1 MNMVFS
7 SDNYW
12 VLAYPAE
19 HGIELVDKTSGR
31 SMFIQGAA
39 AERFRDSINEIVADT
54 GNDSDEIEDYLDEC
68 CAGYAVPFVFH

>member
-19 HGIELVDKTSGR
+19 HGIELVDKSSNR

-39 AERFRDSINEIVADT
+39 AERFRDSINEIVAA
-54 GNDSDEIEDYLDEC
+54 GHADSEEIEDYLDEV
-68 CAGYAVPFVFH
+68 CADQARPIVFQ